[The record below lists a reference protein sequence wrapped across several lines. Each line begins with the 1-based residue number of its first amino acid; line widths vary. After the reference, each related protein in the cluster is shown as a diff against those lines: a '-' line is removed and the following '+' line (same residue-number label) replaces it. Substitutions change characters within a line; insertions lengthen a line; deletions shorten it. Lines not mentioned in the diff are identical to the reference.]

1 MTRIIWRTNAAEKC
15 KFKWFSGESREGGFY
30 QQLAPTPGYSLR
42 VYMWPGE
49 MSRDTHPRG
58 SQGLMVVRKKNI
70 IDLIC
75 VLKQKMVW
83 QAVDIKLN
91 LQKIASE
98 LYQGITK
105 ELTLESS

>member
-1 MTRIIWRTNAAEKC
+1 MRHVTSEQIHV
-15 KFKWFSGESREGGFY
+15 SGK
-30 QQLAPTPGYSLR
+30 
-42 VYMWPGE
+42 
-49 MSRDTHPRG
+49 PRG
-58 SQGLMVVRKKNI
+58 YQGLMVVRKKNI

-98 LYQGITK
+98 PHQGITK
-105 ELTLESS
+105 ELTLSDS